1 MEKIVTCRLSDGRE
15 LLIRRP
21 TEVDLDRMLAFFAQL
36 PAAVKNHL
44 RYDVGRDREAG
55 RGRVNQ
61 VDGQNHW
68 RLVAEREDGTFV
80 ADGTMDRE
88 MFGWTRHIA
97 DMRIVVDPRFDDK
110 GLREAIAEEL
120 VRAAQQAGVERM
132 ETEVL
137 LEHTSYI
144 AFLENIGFSR
154 EVVRKAYAKGV
165 DGKLHD
171 VVIMSND
178 LESIWRRLEDS
189 LHEMDISFSRWP
201 GFHE

>member
-1 MEKIVTCRLSDGRE
+1 MPKITTCRLHDGRE

-21 TEVDLDRMLAFFAQL
+21 VEGDLDRVLAFFAQL

-44 RYDVGRDREAG
+44 RYDAGRDREVG
-55 RGRVNQ
+55 LRRLQQ
-61 VDGQNHW
+61 VDAQNHW
-68 RLVAEREDGTFV
+68 RLVAELEDGSFV
-80 ADGTMDRE
+80 ADGTLDRE
-88 MFGWTRHIA
+88 MYGWTRHIA

-110 GLREAIAEEL
+110 GLREALSEEL
-120 VRAAQQAGVERM
+120 LRRAQQAGVERLQ
-132 ETEVL
+132 TEVL
-137 LEHTSYI
+137 QEHTSYI
-144 AFLENIGFSR
+144 SFLEHIGFTR

-171 VVIMSND
+171 VIIMSND
-178 LESIWRRLEDS
+178 LESIWKRLEES

>member
-1 MEKIVTCRLSDGRE
+1 MDKIVTCRLGDGRE
-15 LLIRRP
+15 VLIRRP
-21 TEVDLDRMLAFFAQL
+21 TVGDLDRMLAFFSQL

-44 RYDVGRDREAG
+44 RYNVGKDREVG
-55 RGRVNQ
+55 MRRLDQ
-61 VDGQNHW
+61 VDEQNHW
-68 RLVAEREDGTFV
+68 RLVAELEAGDFV

-120 VRAAQQAGVERM
+120 LRAAQQAGVERLQ
-132 ETEVL
+132 TEVL
-137 LEHTSYI
+137 QEHTSYI
-144 AFLENIGFSR
+144 SVLEHIGFTR

-171 VVIMSND
+171 VIIMSND
-178 LESIWRRLEDS
+178 LESIWKRLEDS
-189 LHEMDISFSRWP
+189 LHEMDVSFSRWP